1 MPTVDIFDMNRQVVG
16 HMQLRDDIFDVPA
29 NRHVVHEVVLY
40 QLAKRRR
47 GTAKTKGRSE
57 VSGGGKKPWRQKGT
71 GRARAGTSRSP
82 LWRGGGTVHG
92 PQPRTYDLRVPKKV
106 RRLAVKVVLS
116 QKLREQALV
125 IVDQLQLPE
134 IRTKHFYAWMQRFG
148 LEKPLVVISG
158 KDEILEKSAR
168 NIPNVKVLR
177 CEGLNVFDMLKHGNL
192 VLTKDTVSKIE
203 ESLG

>member
-16 HMQLRDDIFDVPA
+16 QMQLRDDIFDVPA

-92 PQPRTYDLRVPKKV
+92 PQPRTYDLKVPKKV

-168 NIPNVKVLR
+168 NIPDVKVLR
-177 CEGLNVFDMLKHGNL
+177 CEGLNVFDMLKHRNL

>member
-16 HMQLRDDIFDVPA
+16 QMQLRDDIFDVPA

-92 PQPRTYDLRVPKKV
+92 PQPRTYDLKVPKKV

-148 LEKPLVVISG
+148 LDKPLVVISG

-168 NIPNVKVLR
+168 NIPDVKVLR
-177 CEGLNVFDMLKHGNL
+177 CEGLNVFDMLKHRNL